1 MNPLKDVFLTKRA
14 VLRQIARI
22 FDPVGFAAA
31 FLICAKISMQ
41 HLWQQGLEWDQELPS
56 PA

>member
-14 VLRQIARI
+14 VLRQIAQI